1 MSLHSRVT
9 GSCKRNKWA
18 DSFWGGQGVKL
29 RDSCYMVKLK
39 RQLTVSPFVKF
50 NLRLKLD
57 VVERKRGREVTIKYY
72 TERQMKV
79 RFRNI
84 ENALPS

>member
-1 MSLHSRVT
+1 
-9 GSCKRNKWA
+9 
-18 DSFWGGQGVKL
+18 
-29 RDSCYMVKLK
+29 MVKLK